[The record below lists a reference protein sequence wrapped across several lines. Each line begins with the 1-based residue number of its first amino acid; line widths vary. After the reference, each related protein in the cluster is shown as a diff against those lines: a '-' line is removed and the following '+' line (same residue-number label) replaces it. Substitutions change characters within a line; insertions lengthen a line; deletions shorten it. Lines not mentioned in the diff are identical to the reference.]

1 MKKKLFCFITL
12 IVMLIMPATQVFA
25 SELNFAA
32 KAELP
37 DNQVNPDV
45 SYFDI
50 KMNPGAQQTLHVQ
63 LRNET
68 EKPVKLDVELASATT
83 NLNGVVEYTPNM
95 IKPAKSLQFNMKDYV
110 KAPKQTVIPAKGS
123 TVLDLAVKMPD
134 KSFNGVM
141 AGGITL
147 KEHGLSDQ
155 GGQASG
161 KKVAIKNRFS
171 YVIGLLMRQ
180 NLTAVPAHV
189 KLNAVKPSQVNA
201 RNVILTS
208 MENDTATFIQ
218 QVAVDAKIFAKGSN
232 QALYQVAKEGLQI
245 APDTNFDFPIALAG
259 KALKPGTYVAKLEV
273 YGNRQPN
280 GKILRTTAEGKQHYR
295 DHWTMTKQFTITEK
309 AASTLNQRDVTIKPS
324 HPQWTYILI
333 GAVIVL
339 MALIILLLILL
350 LRRQAK
356 KQAS

>member
-68 EKPVKLDVELASATT
+68 EKPVTLDVELASATT
-83 NLNGVVEYTPNM
+83 NLNGVVEYTPNT

-155 GGQASG
+155 GSQTSG

-180 NLTAVPAHV
+180 NLAAVPAHV

-232 QALYQVAKEGLQI
+232 
-245 APDTNFDFPIALAG
+245 
-259 KALKPGTYVAKLEV
+259 
-273 YGNRQPN
+273 
-280 GKILRTTAEGKQHYR
+280 
-295 DHWTMTKQFTITEK
+295 
-309 AASTLNQRDVTIKPS
+309 
-324 HPQWTYILI
+324 
-333 GAVIVL
+333 
-339 MALIILLLILL
+339 
-350 LRRQAK
+350 
-356 KQAS
+356 